1 VPFKEPEVV
10 FIPMRAIV
18 TALLEARAGEEP
30 SLPDRLRGIAAG
42 VLLQIVET
50 GKELSIPEGVQLATL
65 AKEGGWIAITIDGI
79 WHFTKHDDPVPIAKF
94 YAVAK

>member
-10 FIPMRAIV
+10 FIPMRAIM

-30 SLPDRLRGIAAG
+30 SLPERLRGIAVG

-50 GKELSIPEGVQLATL
+50 GKELGIPEGIQLATL

-94 YAVAK
+94 HAVTK